1 MLGLLSKI
9 RIIDNSGII
18 YGRCIKI
25 LKPNKLDRASIGD
38 VILITILKTW
48 SHSKFKKGSLA
59 KVLIVRTRYNKFGDN
74 AGLIINEKGLPIGS
88 RVRGPMPFNLNK
100 KIKLASIAAASS
112 VIKIK

>member
-38 VILITILKTW
+38 VVLISILKTW
-48 SHSKFKKGSLA
+48 TYSKFKSGTLA
-59 KVLIVRTRYNKFGDN
+59 KVLIVRTKFNNFGDN
-74 AGLIINEKGLPIGS
+74 AGILINEKGLPIGS
-88 RVRGPMPFNLNK
+88 RVRGPLPLKLNK
-100 KIKLASIAAASS
+100 KIKLATIAAASS
-112 VIKIK
+112 VINI